1 MFIPMDII
9 YYIWLFDPRYVFR
22 NSKWYI
28 INRLN
33 LTNYA
38 SLLDKPLIVPRL
50 FDGAIFGYMVHFKNP
65 AYQLIYTKLL
75 IEEEEVHRIIFE
87 KTTPRIYGMVHFI
100 K

>member
-1 MFIPMDII
+1 MDII
-9 YYIWLFDPRYVFR
+9 FYIWLFDRRYVFR

-33 LTNYA
+33 LTNHI
-38 SLLDKPLIVPRL
+38 SKPPIIPRL
-50 FDGAIFGYMVHFKNP
+50 FENAIIGYMVHFKNP
-65 AYQLIYTKLL
+65 AYKLIYTKLL

-87 KTTPRIYGMVHFI
+87 KTTADDTCIYGMVHFI